1 MGGNT
6 GLRKCSNK
14 RGLAERPHQCRTRGC
29 TGAGLLAFPM
39 GSSAKEVLKRPGVGP
54 NDHFLALGGHSMS
67 VLQALK
73 TWGTCYA
80 VPKHQQ

>member
-1 MGGNT
+1 M
-6 GLRKCSNK
+6 
-14 RGLAERPHQCRTRGC
+14 
-29 TGAGLLAFPM
+29 AFPM